1 MAQERKWQ
9 ARLAVEQLES
19 RLTPDTGF
27 IRGLYTDV
35 LHRTAS
41 DQEVNGW
48 EQGMQRGDSTR
59 DVAEQF
65 WRSDEHRALEVNQY
79 FQTFLNRA
87 PSAAEQRFWIDEF
100 RDSSEEE
107 IQLRFVFS
115 REFQHLHPDAQAFV
129 QGLYQGFLGRPAEP
143 GGLAGWSSQIRDNN
157 DDSNNDNNND
167 GNNNNGDVGNQFDN
181 VASDDR
187 EEVARD
193 ILDSDEA
200 RSRLVTSYYSDFLHR
215 GPDAGGL
222 AAWTRALN
230 GAAGSNDDG
239 DLNREE
245 VAMGFLTSTEY
256 FSKHSSGTG
265 TTGTGTGT
273 GGTTGTGTGGTT
285 TGGTTT
291 GGTTTGGTTT
301 GVTTTGTTTG
311 GTTGTTT
318 GGTTTGGT
326 TGTTTGT
333 NTGGT
338 AGSIPP

>member
-1 MAQERKWQ
+1 MAQERKRQ
-9 ARLAVEQLES
+9 ARLTVEQLES

-27 IRGLYTDV
+27 IRGLYADV

-48 EQGMQRGDSTR
+48 ERGMQSGDSTR

-65 WRSDEHRALEVNQY
+65 WRSDEHRALEVNQF

-87 PSAAEQRFWIDEF
+87 PSAAEQRFWIEEF
-100 RDSSEEE
+100 RDSNEEE
-107 IQLRFVFS
+107 IELRFVYS
-115 REFQHLHPDAQAFV
+115 REFQQLHPDPQSYVNA
-129 QGLYQGFLGRPAEP
+129 LYQGFLGRPAEP
-143 GGLAGWSSQIRDNN
+143 GGLAAWSSQIRDDNN
-157 DDSNNDNNND
+157 DDNGSNDNNS
-167 GNNNNGDVGNQFDN
+167 GNNNGAVGNQFDE

-187 EEVARD
+187 QEVAQD
-193 ILDSDEA
+193 ILNSEEA
-200 RSRLVTSYYSDFLHR
+200 STRDVTRYYSDFLHR

-222 AAWTRALN
+222 AAWSRALE
-230 GAAGSNDDG
+230 GSATGDG

-245 VAMGFLTSTEY
+245 VAMGFLTSSEY
-256 FSKHSSGTG
+256 FSTHSSGST
-265 TTGTGTGT
+265 TTGTGTGGTGSGGTGTGGTTT

-301 GVTTTGTTTG
+301 GGTTTGTTG

-318 GGTTTGGT
+318 GGT
-326 TGTTTGT
+326 
-333 NTGGT
+333 